1 MKFKIGL
8 IINPVAGLGGSVA
21 LKGSDDVALKALAL
35 GATAK
40 SQLRTKQALD
50 KISEFTDA
58 FEIMTVKGAM
68 GGDLCAELGFEHHC
82 IDFSGSER
90 LGSDIL
96 SSTSDDTIIAAK
108 SIRAAGVD
116 CLVFAGGDGTARNIC
131 NAVGDS
137 LVVLGIPA
145 GVKIH
150 SGVYAITPNAA
161 GEVLKLMLTNQ
172 LVSVM
177 ERDVMDIDESLFREG
192 VVKAKRYGEMI
203 VPAQLMY
210 MQAVKM
216 GGKES
221 DELVLVDIAADVI
234 EQVEDALV
242 IMGSGSTTEF
252 IMQEMGLAN
261 TLLGVDVVYQQQL
274 IASDVTEKE
283 LLELITQFDEVKL
296 VVTLIGGQGYVF
308 GRGNQQLSPDVI
320 RAIGLNN
327 IIIVATKTKLE
338 ALEQRPLLVDTGDN
352 QLNNKLS
359 GLVKVT
365 TGFRDYVLM
374 RVVND

>member
-1 MKFKIGL
+1 
-8 IINPVAGLGGSVA
+8 
-21 LKGSDDVALKALAL
+21 
-35 GATAK
+35 
-40 SQLRTKQALD
+40 
-50 KISEFTDA
+50 
-58 FEIMTVKGAM
+58 
-68 GGDLCAELGFEHHC
+68 
-82 IDFSGSER
+82 
-90 LGSDIL
+90 
-96 SSTSDDTIIAAK
+96 
-108 SIRAAGVD
+108 
-116 CLVFAGGDGTARNIC
+116 
-131 NAVGDS
+131 
-137 LVVLGIPA
+137 
-145 GVKIH
+145 
-150 SGVYAITPNAA
+150 
-161 GEVLKLMLTNQ
+161 
-172 LVSVM
+172 
-177 ERDVMDIDESLFREG
+177 
-192 VVKAKRYGEMI
+192 
-203 VPAQLMY
+203 
-210 MQAVKM
+210 
-216 GGKES
+216 
-221 DELVLVDIAADVI
+221 
-234 EQVEDALV
+234 
-242 IMGSGSTTEF
+242 
-252 IMQEMGLAN
+252 LAN